1 MIVRIDARR
10 LTDSAALVAALAEAF
25 GFPAGTG
32 KNLDAI
38 VDCLT
43 ELDNPQAA
51 MSRIHVFPGQV
62 VLLALDHVDAKPKVA
77 AQVRAL
83 SEIVAFVNWRRL
95 EKRQPPV
102 VALAYEPA

>member
-32 KNLDAI
+32 KNLDAV

-43 ELDNPQAA
+43 ELDNPTAG
-51 MSRIHVFPGQV
+51 MSRVHVFPGHVV
-62 VLLALDHVDAKPKVA
+62 VLAVDHVGVKAKSA
-77 AQVRAL
+77 AQVKAL
-83 SEIVAFVNWRRL
+83 GDVVAFVNWRRL
-95 EKRQPPV
+95 AKRQPPV
-102 VALAYEPA
+102 VALAYEP